1 MQMKTIQTIACLVLA
16 VSACGDDT
24 KSKNPDAKQN
34 ADAPKDGWGP
44 DVMHVAGTPPTLGPQ
59 IDRMGRPAVNTAL
72 NALLNPVAADVT
84 TQKDNYNHAADSTMW
99 ATTILNGSQTVVAEF
114 KANLAVFDVL
124 DQGLATVPGAG
135 CGNQLLYN
143 GTAAGGGAAAATSY
157 DTLAGILADDR
168 LYVDTSKG
176 TCTRYLSL
184 EVDAATAGAT
194 AHTDCG
200 GRALSYDVMDFT
212 YSVLTGGVNAFTT
225 DMAKTPIVNDGG
237 GVTRVVAHGDISDTT
252 FPFLGPPTNP

>member
-1 MQMKTIQTIACLVLA
+1 MNTIKTILCSLLA
-16 VSACGDDT
+16 LFAASCGDDEKKT
-24 KSKNPDAKQN
+24 PDAKVN
-34 ADAPKDGWGP
+34 GDAPVDGWGP
-44 DVMHVAGTPPTLGPQ
+44 DVMHVAPPPPTIGTQ
-59 IDRMGRPAVNTAL
+59 IDRMGRPAINTAL
-72 NALLNPVAADVT
+72 DALLTPVAADAT
-84 TQKDNYNHAADSTMW
+84 TQKDNYNHASDRTMW
-99 ATTILNGSQTVVAEF
+99 GSTVLIGTQTVTAEI

-124 DQGLATVPGAG
+124 DQGLTTVPGAG

-143 GTAAGGGAAAATSY
+143 GTAAGGGTADVTSY

-176 TCTRYLSL
+176 VCTRYLSL
-184 EVDAATAGAT
+184 EVDVATAGAM

-212 YSVLTGGVNAFTT
+212 YSILTGGVNAFTA

-237 GVTRVVAHGDISDTT
+237 GVTRAVAHTDINDTT